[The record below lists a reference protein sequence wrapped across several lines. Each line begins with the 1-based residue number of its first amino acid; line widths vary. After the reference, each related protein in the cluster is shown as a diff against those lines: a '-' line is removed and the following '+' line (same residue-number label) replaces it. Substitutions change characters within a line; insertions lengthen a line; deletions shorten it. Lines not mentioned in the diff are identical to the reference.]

1 MATLREVVIA
11 AVVEVCGLDRA
22 DLVDGAT
29 LADLEID
36 SLDLLEIAMVVEGE
50 TGIIV
55 EAEDFEGVE
64 TLGAAVAVFDRLQAV
79 ADGG

>member
-1 MATLREVVIA
+1 MATMRDVVIA
-11 AVVEVCGLDRA
+11 AVVEVCGLDPA

-36 SLDLLEIAMVVEGE
+36 SLDLLEVAMVVEQE
-50 TGIIV
+50 TEVIV

-64 TLGAAVAVFDRLQAV
+64 TFGAAVAVFDRLRAGV
-79 ADGG
+79 DGG